1 MSHKFK
7 VGDSV
12 KYSPGRLMRG
22 GRELDETIR
31 EHVVDD
37 ALHALP
43 IESHIAGEPSNHER
57 SPLPLLAL
65 NGRADT
71 HQTCPV
77 LKVDRPCHRAA
88 VTSQFDPTPTSAGSK
103 SRSAAI
109 FC

>member
-65 NGRADT
+65 LR
-71 HQTCPV
+71 
-77 LKVDRPCHRAA
+77 RP
-88 VTSQFDPTPTSAGSK
+88 QMSAT
-103 SRSAAI
+103 RPLL
-109 FC
+109 